1 MSTSGLLVFAL
12 TRRANKQLQKQFI
25 SRAVQKRYVALI
37 EGKLSE
43 TQGEIQLPLCGDLDD
58 SQDKK
63 CAGSKVSLHS
73 LIGKPCKWSKTELVF
88 TSTHIQDVPI
98 NCEYIAPSSC
108 LNAPIVGDD
117 LYGLQDKRLFLHA
130 EQLSFAH
137 PYTKQPMTFQVD
149 ADF

>member
-1 MSTSGLLVFAL
+1 MFAL

-58 SQDKK
+58 RPRQ
-63 CAGSKVSLHS
+63 KVCWQQGKPALTHW
-73 LIGKPCKWSKTELVF
+73 KPCKWSKTELVF

-98 NCEYIAPSSC
+98 NCEYIAPII
-108 LNAPIVGDD
+108 LA
-117 LYGLQDKRLFLHA
+117 
-130 EQLSFAH
+130 
-137 PYTKQPMTFQVD
+137 
-149 ADF
+149 